1 MQIYVNE
8 LLKIVK
14 IGYKSTRP
22 SLGTNQLIGIYN
34 PIFLKKFFFLKFA
47 VDKNFRRRSE
57 FCSNLVIIN

>member
-1 MQIYVNE
+1 MQIYANE

-34 PIFLKKFFFLKFA
+34 PIFFLEIFLFKI
-47 VDKNFRRRSE
+47 
-57 FCSNLVIIN
+57 CG